1 MSGKSMVAPG
11 WNRHWQPRAL
21 AIACHAT
28 LACRPRTQI
37 ARNGYRTGV
46 VPARAPNDSLDEV
59 ANPQKQPRQ
68 EEKCR
73 PQGSK
78 ARMCKHIH
86 SLTPLTMPRHR
97 LLAFVADKLRRG
109 LLGARRS
116 LERSAIGQR
125 GEVGLERNGQDP
137 HSLSGYQRP
146 RTEWQPAG
154 AGGCGPWRLP
164 GARAPVGA
172 CAAAQP
178 SSDARLG
185 DRSPLST
192 AAGDDTMSHRSCSHP
207 DTRLVLRIPQ
217 LHRLPARF

>member
-1 MSGKSMVAPG
+1 MTTPG
-11 WNRHWQPRAL
+11 WNRHWRPRAL
-21 AIACHAT
+21 ALACPAT
-28 LACRPRTQI
+28 LACRPRIQI
-37 ARNGYRTGV
+37 ARNTYRMGV

-59 ANPQKQPRQ
+59 GDPQKQPRQ

-109 LLGARRS
+109 LPGARRS
-116 LERSAIGQR
+116 LWGSAISQR
-125 GEVGLERNGQDP
+125 GDIGLQRNGKSRTRCRDTSAREP
-137 HSLSGYQRP
+137 TAGGNRALVLVAAVRGEFRAPP
-146 RTEWQPAG
+146 RRWGAG
-154 AGGCGPWRLP
+154 AAG
-164 GARAPVGA
+164 
-172 CAAAQP
+172 QP